1 MVEKKKEI
9 TAFDIEAYVT
19 ASINKLFGSMLDL
32 PVEPAHGVAI
42 DYGEE
47 ERITT
52 SVGYA
57 GELTGTFY
65 VHVSKRF
72 GIILAMAMLG
82 LEEDE
87 LNGISEAKDTL
98 LEISN
103 MLAGNLKS
111 SFNDAG
117 MSCYITTPSVT
128 VGSDFSI
135 NTLNMARYE
144 YFVFRCNEHL
154 FAAEV
159 CVRPADE
166 KNAAEL
172 LQRLSAIDI
181 SKFSRL
187 DIISTT
193 GDKMVEL
200 FDTMLNLDL
209 EFSNKTSE
217 DEIDGLIFVGTINF
231 AGDVRGSLSLKVPE
245 KFAKIIASKVLE
257 KTLEEI
263 TDSAEIKDPIGELAN
278 IVAGN
283 LKSAFCDSGLICEI
297 SPPIITFGSDFKIE
311 ILNMARYE
319 RFAFSFYE
327 FDIFVDIAIKIDEET
342 EQKLETNKNPSNK
355 AVTEVEDISDN
366 KIDDSVNKEFSG
378 NIVMSPEEIGA
389 LFAEAE
395 VKDAEDAAKKSEKE
409 ISGIAP
415 KSHGFDSSPDDSE
428 AGLSSEHNKSL
439 MNGKYIYPN
448 LNTLLDVTLD
458 ITVELGNTKIPVNDI
473 LNLTQGSVVN
483 LTQLDGEP
491 INIMA
496 NNNLIAKGELVVIK
510 EKYGV
515 RIKEVIS
522 RVDRIRGL
530 YY

>member
-1 MVEKKKEI
+1 MVEKKEKM
-9 TAFDIEAYVT
+9 TAFDIEATVT

-32 PVEPAHGVAI
+32 PVEPAYGTTI

-52 SVGYA
+52 SVSYA

-65 VHVSKRF
+65 LHVSKRF
-72 GIILAMAMLG
+72 GAILAMAMLG
-82 LEEDE
+82 LAEDE
-87 LNGISEAKDTL
+87 LDGITEIKDTL

-117 MSCYITTPSVT
+117 MPCYITTPSVT

-144 YFVFRCNEHL
+144 CFVFRCQEHL

-172 LQRLSAIDI
+172 IQRLSAIDI

-200 FDTMLNLDL
+200 FDTMLKLDL
-209 EFSNKTSE
+209 EFSDKTSK
-217 DEIDGLIFVGTINF
+217 DEIAGLIFVGTINF

-257 KTLEEI
+257 KNLEDI
-263 TDSAEIKDPIGELAN
+263 TDSADIKDPIGELAN

-327 FDIFVDIAIKIDEET
+327 FDIFVDISIKIDDET
-342 EQKLETNKNPSNK
+342 EQKLETNKNLADK
-355 AVTEVEDISDN
+355 AAAEAEDIYGTDH
-366 KIDDSVNKEFSG
+366 SVNKEFVG

-395 VKDAEDAAKKSEKE
+395 AKDAEEAAKKISENT
-409 ISGIAP
+409 
-415 KSHGFDSSPDDSE
+415 FVPDNAKLPAE
-428 AGLSSEHNKSL
+428 QNESL
-439 MNGKYIYPN
+439 TNEKQFYPN
-448 LNTLLDVTLD
+448 LKALLDVTLD
-458 ITVELGNTKIPVNDI
+458 ITVELGNTKIPINDV
-473 LNLTQGSVVN
+473 LNLNKGSVVN
-483 LTQLDGEP
+483 LTQLEGEP

-496 NNNLIAKGELVVIK
+496 NNNLIAKGELVVVR

-515 RIKEVIS
+515 RIKEVVS

>member
-1 MVEKKKEI
+1 MEEKEKKI
-9 TAFDIEAYVT
+9 TAFDIEASVS
-19 ASINKLFGSMLDL
+19 ASINKLFGSMLSL
-32 PVEPAHGVAI
+32 PVEPAYGTTV

-47 ERITT
+47 AHITAA
-52 SVGYA
+52 VGYA

-65 VHVSKRF
+65 IHVSKSF
-72 GIILAMAMLG
+72 GLILAMAMLG

-87 LNGISEAKDTL
+87 LDGITEAKDTL

-103 MLAGNLKS
+103 ILAGNLKS

-117 MSCYITTPSVT
+117 MSCHITTPSIT

-144 YFVFRCNEHL
+144 CFTFRSEEHL
-154 FAAEV
+154 FSAEV

-166 KNAAEL
+166 KNAEEL

-200 FDTMLNLDL
+200 FETMLDL
-209 EFSNKTSE
+209 ELEFSDKTSK
-217 DEIDGLIFVGTINF
+217 DEIAGLIFVGTINF
-231 AGDVRGSLSLKVPE
+231 AGDVRGSLSLKIPE

-257 KTLEEI
+257 KPLEEV
-263 TDSAEIKDPIGELAN
+263 TDTADMKDPIGELAN
-278 IVAGN
+278 IIAGN

-297 SPPIITFGSDFKIE
+297 SPPIITFGTDFRIE

-327 FDIFVDIAIKIDEET
+327 FDIFVDVAIKIDEVT
-342 EQKLETNKNPSNK
+342 EQTLETNKDV
-355 AVTEVEDISDN
+355 AGIGD
-366 KIDDSVNKEFSG
+366 SG

-395 VKDAEDAAKKSEKE
+395 AKDAEDAAKKSGEVKTTESSKE
-409 ISGIAP
+409 ENSEA
-415 KSHGFDSSPDDSE
+415 DSAAQNESPDSE
-428 AGLSSEHNKSL
+428 KQS
-439 MNGKYIYPN
+439 YPN
-448 LNTLLDVTLD
+448 LKALMDVTLD
-458 ITVELGNTKIPVNDI
+458 ITVELGDTKIPISDI
-473 LNLTQGSVVN
+473 LSLNQGSVIN
-483 LTQLDGEP
+483 LAQLDGEL
-491 INIMA
+491 ISIKA

-515 RIKEVIS
+515 RIKEVVS

>member
-1 MVEKKKEI
+1 MVEKEKKM
-9 TAFDIEAYVT
+9 TAFDIATPV
-19 ASINKLFGSMLDL
+19 AGSVNKLFNSMLDL
-32 PVEPAHGVAI
+32 PLEPADVTTV

-57 GELTGTFY
+57 GELAGAFY
-65 VHVSKRF
+65 VHVSKPF

-87 LNGISEAKDTL
+87 LDGISEAKDTL

-117 MSCYITTPSVT
+117 LPCHITTPSVT
-128 VGSDFSI
+128 VGTDFSI

-144 YFVFRCNEHL
+144 YFAFRCQEHL
-154 FAAEV
+154 FAIEV

-200 FDTMLNLDL
+200 FDTMLGLEL
-209 EFSNKTSE
+209 EFSDKTSN
-217 DEIDGLIFVGTINF
+217 DEIAGLIFVGTIHF
-231 AGDVRGSLSLKVPE
+231 AGDVRGSLSLKIPE

-257 KTLEEI
+257 KPLEEV
-263 TDSAEIKDPIGELAN
+263 TDSADMKDPIGELAN
-278 IVAGN
+278 IIAGN
-283 LKSAFCDSGLICEI
+283 LKSAFCDSGLVCEI
-297 SPPIITFGSDFKIE
+297 SPPVITFGTDFKIE

-319 RFAFSFYE
+319 RFAFNFYE
-327 FDIFVDIAIKIDEET
+327 FDIFVDVAIKIDEVT
-342 EQKLETNKNPSNK
+342 EQTLETNKAASDK
-355 AVTEVEDISDN
+355 TENNETS
-366 KIDDSVNKEFSG
+366 K

-395 VKDAEDAAKKSEKE
+395 AKDAEDATKKIAKNETIENSKKE
-409 ISGIAP
+409 ISSTSQ
-415 KSHGFDSSPDDSE
+415 KSSWVDSSNSE
-428 AGLSSEHNKSL
+428 VNLSATQNGNL
-439 MNGKYIYPN
+439 TNGKQHSYPN
-448 LNTLLDVTLD
+448 LNALMDVTLD
-458 ITVELGNTKIPVNDI
+458 ITVELGDTKIPIHDI
-473 LNLTQGSVVN
+473 LGLTQGSVIN
-483 LTQLDGEP
+483 LAQLDGEL
-491 INIMA
+491 INIKA

-510 EKYGV
+510 EKYGI
-515 RIKEVIS
+515 RIKEIIS
-522 RVDRIRGL
+522 RVERIRGL
-530 YY
+530 YC